1 MPDSFVHDRDVKRL
15 LEILE
20 DAHELDADDL
30 FYASVLDEISELVPA
45 DQVTFQVN
53 AWHRG
58 FGSLIEVSS
67 GQRDQYSI
75 QVEDIANDPLFGPDG
90 CGALSAV
97 HGYTGVTCETDA
109 GSTGPVHELIAFMSP
124 LGEFDRRSLFFRH
137 GGPVFSDREQD
148 LLRLARPHLAELHL
162 RRVSEQRGAPRLTT
176 RQWANMRLVATGA
189 TNAQVAHQMGIA
201 EGTVRKHLENVFVRL
216 EVSSRMEAVNMV
228 FPH

>member
-1 MPDSFVHDRDVKRL
+1 M
-15 LEILE
+15 
-20 DAHELDADDL
+20 
-30 FYASVLDEISELVPA
+30 
-45 DQVTFQVN
+45 
-53 AWHRG
+53 
-58 FGSLIEVSS
+58 
-67 GQRDQYSI
+67 
-75 QVEDIANDPLFGPDG
+75 
-90 CGALSAV
+90 
-97 HGYTGVTCETDA
+97 TCETDA

-176 RQWANMRLVATGA
+176 RQWAIMRLVATGA